1 MKEKVKELKELFFD
15 KLNTN
20 EIEANYK
27 TVLKVIDFA
36 IKNYDNLCLDIPC
49 FRYSNF
55 DKDIIEINF
64 YSNKI
69 FDNEN
74 FDGYIDS
81 LDNFKEYLIE
91 SFKVY
96 DYEHHLIK
104 KILEKHDFRLEILN

>member
-20 EIEANYK
+20 ETEANYK

-36 IKNYDNLCLDIPC
+36 IKNYDNLCLDVPC

-74 FDGYIDS
+74 FDSYIDS

-96 DYEHHLIK
+96 DYEYHLIK
-104 KILEKHDFRLEILN
+104 KTLKKYDFRLEILN